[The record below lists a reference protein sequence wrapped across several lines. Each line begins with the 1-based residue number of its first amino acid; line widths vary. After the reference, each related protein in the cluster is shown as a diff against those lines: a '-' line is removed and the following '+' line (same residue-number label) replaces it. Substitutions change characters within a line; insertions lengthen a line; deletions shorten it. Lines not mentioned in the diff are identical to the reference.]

1 MKRTSKAEE
10 RRYMARVAG
19 MGCIVCLE
27 CLGYEGTPAEVH
39 HVRVE
44 HGWGRSGHKNTIPLC
59 PTHHRHETLG
69 IHGMGREEFAAMYGK
84 SEPELLEI
92 VKERLGAE

>member
-1 MKRTSKAEE
+1 MKRTSTAEE
-10 RRYMARVAG
+10 RRHLAKVAA

-39 HVRVE
+39 HVRLD

-59 PTHHRHETLG
+59 PTHHQSGIGLG
-69 IHGMGREEFAAMYGK
+69 VHDMGRDEFTEMYGK
-84 SEPELLEI
+84 SELELLEI
-92 VKERLGAE
+92 VRERVGA